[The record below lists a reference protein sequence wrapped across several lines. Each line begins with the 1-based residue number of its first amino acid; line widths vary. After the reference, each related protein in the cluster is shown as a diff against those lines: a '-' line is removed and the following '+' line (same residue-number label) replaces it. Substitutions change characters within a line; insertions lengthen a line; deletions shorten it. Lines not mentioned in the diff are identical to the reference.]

1 MWPSID
7 NLSQVIDS
15 KLRAFAS
22 SADLA
27 ATVIAR
33 ALHKRLRRSCVLTE
47 WRARIFAGKVVY
59 KKDILDLFLRTE
71 FEYSFKYDGTNV
83 GVGDDL
89 RLRGRKTLI
98 PQDAETYQ
106 RVTLDHAK
114 ACLGKTNAVKHE
126 LMLDDKVRLV
136 IHGELMCNANKFD
149 YSERKLVAK
158 FFAFGAT
165 IQMAEVSLL
174 QPCKTPWCLVLF
186 WFCFTFCF
194 ICYRTQSCSQRLNM
208 NKSST
213 KLLQNWQ
220 PKG

>member
-7 NLSQVIDS
+7 NLSQVLEV
-15 KLRAFAS
+15 KLRAYAS

-27 ATVIAR
+27 ATVIVR
-33 ALHKRLRRSCVLTE
+33 ALHKRLRRSFVLTE

-71 FEYSFKYDGTNV
+71 LEYSFKYDGTNV

-114 ACLGKTNAVKHE
+114 SCLDKTQAVKHE
-126 LMLDDKVRLV
+126 LMLDDQVRLV

-149 YSERKLVAK
+149 YLERELVAK
-158 FFAFGAT
+158 FFVFGAT
-165 IQMAEVSLL
+165 IQVSKVSSSQNRQGHLCAWVCCFFLL
-174 QPCKTPWCLVLF
+174 F
-186 WFCFTFCF
+186 
-194 ICYRTQSCSQRLNM
+194 
-208 NKSST
+208 
-213 KLLQNWQ
+213 
-220 PKG
+220 

>member
-7 NLSQVIDS
+7 NLSQVLDY

-27 ATVIAR
+27 ATVIVR
-33 ALHKRLRRSCVLTE
+33 ALHKRLRRSAVLTE

-71 FEYSFKYDGTNV
+71 LEYSFKYDGTNV

-114 ACLGKTNAVKHE
+114 ACLGKTNDVKHE

-174 QPCKTPWCLVLF
+174 QPCKTPWCLVLV

-194 ICYRTQSCSQRLNM
+194 MCFMCYRTQSLPRRSKS
-208 NKSST
+208 KSST
-213 KLLQNWQ
+213 KLLQN
-220 PKG
+220 